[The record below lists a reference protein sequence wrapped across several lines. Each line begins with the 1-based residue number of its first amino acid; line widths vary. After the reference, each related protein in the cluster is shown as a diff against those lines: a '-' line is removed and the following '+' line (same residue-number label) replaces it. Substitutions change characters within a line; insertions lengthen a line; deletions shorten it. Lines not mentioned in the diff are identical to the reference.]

1 MSNIYHI
8 KCYSLVV
15 TLWKNMAIKISQ
27 ECRLRNIYETKI
39 RFIEETNQDNR
50 ISKKRKKV

>member
-39 RFIEETNQDNR
+39 RFIEERNQDNR
-50 ISKKRKKV
+50 MSKKHKKV